1 MTNVMPVLMFCQFKV
16 TIKVSFSDGDKTKK
30 IFGIYFDIFKIKVIS
45 TVMESTDSIFLCFV
59 SSK

>member
-30 IFGIYFDIFKIKVIS
+30 IFGIFFDIFKIKVIS
-45 TVMESTDSIFLCFV
+45 LVMESTDSIFFMFCHL
-59 SSK
+59 K